1 MSILIKDMVKPT
13 SCGWCR
19 FEGGGYCFAA
29 GEKILHVGK
38 REDVHPDCPLIEIK
52 PHGRLIDADD
62 LDKMLKF
69 IGEAETQIYGRN
81 SWRFVNKCRQAIEDA
96 PTVIPAEEVYADGYD
111 TAGNYHWIG
120 THTGE
125 HVIPVDR
132 EEQT

>member
-52 PHGRLIDADD
+52 PHGRLIDADALIAD
-62 LDKMLKF
+62 ALDENGRMF
-69 IGEAETQIYGRN
+69 ISNIQIFN
-81 SWRFVNKCRQAIEDA
+81 S
-96 PTVIPAEEVYADGYD
+96 PTVIPAEE
-111 TAGNYHWIG
+111 
-120 THTGE
+120 E
-125 HVIPVDR
+125 
-132 EEQT
+132 